1 MKLTRLVFFKIYR
14 LFFVLCIYFF
24 ILGNIFLEGI
34 MDFQSSITKENLARS
49 FASECQEGARYQFL
63 AKMAGKEGYQYMSM
77 LIRTLAHNEMAH
89 AQQFFNKIVE
99 LGGNLTQN
107 IEIKA
112 GYPFRSGELKD
123 VLYNESENERMSGES
138 IYPKFASIARDEGF
152 NDVADLFDMVSKVEL
167 THQRTLLELHN
178 ALSKNS
184 LYKCASGKHAFK
196 CDECGTI
203 ILDKT
208 APKTCPL
215 CKMGQ
220 GYFRID
226 FSIN

>member
-1 MKLTRLVFFKIYR
+1 MKLTSLVYFKIHR

-63 AKMAGKEGYQYMSM
+63 AKMAGNEGYQYMSM

-152 NDVADLFDMVSKVEL
+152 NEVADLFDMVSKVEL
-167 THQRTLLELHN
+167 THQRTLLELYN

>member
-1 MKLTRLVFFKIYR
+1 
-14 LFFVLCIYFF
+14 
-24 ILGNIFLEGI
+24 

-63 AKMAGKEGYQYMSM
+63 AKMAGNEGYQYMSM

-99 LGGNLTQN
+99 LGGNQTQN

-112 GYPFRSGELKD
+112 GYPFRSGELKQ

-167 THQRTLLELHN
+167 THQRTLLELFN

-184 LYKCASGKHAFK
+184 LYKCTSGKHAFK

-203 ILDKT
+203 ILDKS